1 MKNSLFGVG
10 GSEVALL
17 TSVLPRLADL
27 VHVSV
32 DSPVVP
38 IVGRVRTAL
47 VSAREGSIFYNVA
60 HIALIDIHFG

>member
-10 GSEVALL
+10 GSEVAFL

-27 VHVSV
+27 VHVPV

-38 IVGRVRTAL
+38 IVGRVQTSL
-47 VSAREGSIFYNVA
+47 VRAWEGGIPYNVA
-60 HIALIDIHFG
+60 SIPLIDVHFR